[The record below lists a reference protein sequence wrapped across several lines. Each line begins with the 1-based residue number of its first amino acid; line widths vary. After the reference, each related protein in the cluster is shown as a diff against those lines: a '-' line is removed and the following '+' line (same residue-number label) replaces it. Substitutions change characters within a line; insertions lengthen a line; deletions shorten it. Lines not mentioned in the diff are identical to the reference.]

1 MHLLILPLIWHRQNK
16 MHADVVNHQIMKVTD
31 EACPTTNAL
40 FVHYLTDYA
49 FDGAG
54 ETAVL
59 ETDTISPLNIYGKT
73 KALGK

>member
-1 MHLLILPLIWHRQNK
+1 MS
-16 MHADVVNHQIMKVTD
+16 
-31 EACPTTNAL
+31 TTNTL

>member
-1 MHLLILPLIWHRQNK
+1 
-16 MHADVVNHQIMKVTD
+16 MKVTD
-31 EACPTTNAL
+31 EACPTTNVL

-59 ETDTISPLNIYGKT
+59 ETDMISPLNIYGKT